1 MSETTLQQAAE
12 LTELLEKQNKLY
24 ALQGTMLKGQIGMM
38 KQLQDVFSQ
47 LNFKDKSDEL
57 DGFNDIIKEAA
68 EEMEGFSKT
77 SQSSMT
83 KLSDSMRKSQK
94 ETEKM
99 GGIIDKVV
107 KKGPMIASLV
117 LAFDGMTEGIKF
129 SVDAMKSLG
138 SIAGTVVGSLTNLA
152 FSIITLPFKM
162 LQGLINMT
170 DGGGGGGLRQ
180 ALEDIRKEFGDLK
193 TGASEAIIDISK
205 NMKGPLAE
213 TGLSS
218 YRIFGNL
225 ADRLK
230 TVAEYAKNMGNAFD
244 LVRESFVQD
253 SERVGAYIKG
263 LGLAEEG
270 QKALAQTAVRTG
282 QSLQEIGRE
291 ITTYAY
297 QMGEAF
303 GINGKSISGD
313 VGKMMDD
320 FENFGNL
327 GVQTLTNISVFA
339 RKLGLEF
346 KDLQGV
352 IAKFDNFEEAAEGAA
367 QLSQAFGLQ
376 LDTLQLINA
385 QDPAERI
392 EMLRKSFFDAGR
404 SVENMTRQER
414 ALLATQTGL
423 DQKTASL
430 VFSMESQGQSYAD
443 IQKQSDAT
451 SKKQLTQAEAMEKLS
466 GSIERLVKSGG
477 GVTGGFFD
485 RFIQGFSKG
494 IRKSGEFRELM
505 FSLRKSLMVVHRAG
519 IEVGRAFVDAFPG
532 VREMIK
538 GLADFFDPGKFRK
551 AMRGTVDAFKQFFR
565 GDLDLKGFQAAL
577 KANFSDFFD
586 PDSAAGQ
593 KFQSGVKKFF
603 AKVRTLFIQG
613 VEIGMGALKKGADFL
628 VALIRNPTEALAAA
642 SSASNSVGG
651 FFMTEVVQ
659 PLLKLWNGDARKQL
673 FESLGTLFETLFQFV
688 LRKVTDLAIKYRE
701 PIMKAFMA
709 IFVAPAMISGITR
722 GLIGGVG
729 AALTAGLSGALKRG
743 LQAVKR
749 GSGAASTAAAG
760 LGGEGGAGAGALAGG
775 RQGNMISRSIDG
787 LGNIMRSARAVDLSG
802 GMKLLKI
809 AALLTGAGIALIGA
823 LAAIIWVVKKADIS
837 AMDVV
842 KTILVMTSASLIATE
857 IGLLVKGMQV
867 LGSGAGALA
876 SAAKGFG
883 MIAITGGAVV
893 LGLWGLKK
901 AISAAGLTI
910 TDVANAALIVGSAG
924 IIILQ
929 LAGVLA
935 VATGVG
941 LLIGGSAGT
950 AIVAAAGGFLAIG
963 VTAAA
968 AAAMAV
974 VAVEAFQPL
983 NVMELAATG
992 AAVGAVGFIIV
1003 GLSGILAAI
1012 TGTGILA
1019 GLAPLGLLG
1028 GMAIIAV
1035 IKGASSLAIKAK
1047 DGFSEINVNEM
1058 KATGEKVASVA
1069 MIIGGLAVV
1078 GGSLLVAGVSA
1089 GLTRVADWVG
1099 IGGDSIGTLID
1110 EMKGTTSKILKA
1122 ARGLRI
1128 SESDLKAINNIK
1140 AVLEVITEFSKIYA
1154 TVAGAGAASVV
1165 EAASTGASMATN
1177 IAALSTA
1184 ISTMPTQ
1191 IGTLI
1196 TSLKRIASDVTEDD
1210 VKKIGMVGEVLKSV
1224 GSFVESIIGAATSFP
1239 QTGEG
1244 ALGRN
1249 LKKITS
1255 FLKTLGPAIGDIF
1268 TNISS
1273 SIIQTIS
1280 GAGFDATKFSAAT
1293 KSFSEI
1299 LTSLST
1305 FVGSMVEASKTGGGE
1320 GAAQAAGAYIERT
1333 IGSILGAI
1341 SGDAMKGQF
1350 ETLIE
1355 TIGGFGT
1362 NLSPAKLKGIQRFG
1376 EGITSISTAMSA
1388 IAQNSEQ
1395 INEAAMTKVQGS
1407 VTAMIESIKNINTSI
1422 QGLRG
1427 INLNT
1432 ELKGLVTRLGL
1443 ASREQLKIEH
1453 GNLNITINLKV
1464 QVDAEELEKVLLG
1477 RDNTRFETKTEP

>member
-1 MSETTLQQAAE
+1 
-12 LTELLEKQNKLY
+12 
-24 ALQGTMLKGQIGMM
+24 
-38 KQLQDVFSQ
+38 
-47 LNFKDKSDEL
+47 
-57 DGFNDIIKEAA
+57 
-68 EEMEGFSKT
+68 
-77 SQSSMT
+77 
-83 KLSDSMRKSQK
+83 
-94 ETEKM
+94 
-99 GGIIDKVV
+99 
-107 KKGPMIASLV
+107 
-117 LAFDGMTEGIKF
+117 
-129 SVDAMKSLG
+129 MKSLG

-628 VALIRNPTEALAAA
+628 VALIRNPTE
-642 SSASNSVGG
+642 
-651 FFMTEVVQ
+651 
-659 PLLKLWNGDARKQL
+659 P
-673 FESLGTLFETLFQFV
+673 
-688 LRKVTDLAIKYRE
+688 
-701 PIMKAFMA
+701 
-709 IFVAPAMISGITR
+709 
-722 GLIGGVG
+722 
-729 AALTAGLSGALKRG
+729 
-743 LQAVKR
+743 
-749 GSGAASTAAAG
+749 
-760 LGGEGGAGAGALAGG
+760 
-775 RQGNMISRSIDG
+775 
-787 LGNIMRSARAVDLSG
+787 
-802 GMKLLKI
+802 
-809 AALLTGAGIALIGA
+809 
-823 LAAIIWVVKKADIS
+823 
-837 AMDVV
+837 
-842 KTILVMTSASLIATE
+842 
-857 IGLLVKGMQV
+857 
-867 LGSGAGALA
+867 
-876 SAAKGFG
+876 
-883 MIAITGGAVV
+883 
-893 LGLWGLKK
+893 
-901 AISAAGLTI
+901 
-910 TDVANAALIVGSAG
+910 
-924 IIILQ
+924 
-929 LAGVLA
+929 
-935 VATGVG
+935 
-941 LLIGGSAGT
+941 
-950 AIVAAAGGFLAIG
+950 
-963 VTAAA
+963 
-968 AAAMAV
+968 
-974 VAVEAFQPL
+974 
-983 NVMELAATG
+983 
-992 AAVGAVGFIIV
+992 
-1003 GLSGILAAI
+1003 
-1012 TGTGILA
+1012 
-1019 GLAPLGLLG
+1019 
-1028 GMAIIAV
+1028 
-1035 IKGASSLAIKAK
+1035 
-1047 DGFSEINVNEM
+1047 
-1058 KATGEKVASVA
+1058 
-1069 MIIGGLAVV
+1069 
-1078 GGSLLVAGVSA
+1078 
-1089 GLTRVADWVG
+1089 
-1099 IGGDSIGTLID
+1099 
-1110 EMKGTTSKILKA
+1110 
-1122 ARGLRI
+1122 
-1128 SESDLKAINNIK
+1128 
-1140 AVLEVITEFSKIYA
+1140 
-1154 TVAGAGAASVV
+1154 
-1165 EAASTGASMATN
+1165 
-1177 IAALSTA
+1177 
-1184 ISTMPTQ
+1184 
-1191 IGTLI
+1191 
-1196 TSLKRIASDVTEDD
+1196 
-1210 VKKIGMVGEVLKSV
+1210 
-1224 GSFVESIIGAATSFP
+1224 
-1239 QTGEG
+1239 
-1244 ALGRN
+1244 
-1249 LKKITS
+1249 
-1255 FLKTLGPAIGDIF
+1255 
-1268 TNISS
+1268 
-1273 SIIQTIS
+1273 
-1280 GAGFDATKFSAAT
+1280 
-1293 KSFSEI
+1293 
-1299 LTSLST
+1299 
-1305 FVGSMVEASKTGGGE
+1305 
-1320 GAAQAAGAYIERT
+1320 
-1333 IGSILGAI
+1333 
-1341 SGDAMKGQF
+1341 
-1350 ETLIE
+1350 
-1355 TIGGFGT
+1355 
-1362 NLSPAKLKGIQRFG
+1362 
-1376 EGITSISTAMSA
+1376 
-1388 IAQNSEQ
+1388 
-1395 INEAAMTKVQGS
+1395 
-1407 VTAMIESIKNINTSI
+1407 
-1422 QGLRG
+1422 
-1427 INLNT
+1427 
-1432 ELKGLVTRLGL
+1432 
-1443 ASREQLKIEH
+1443 
-1453 GNLNITINLKV
+1453 
-1464 QVDAEELEKVLLG
+1464 
-1477 RDNTRFETKTEP
+1477 

>member
-129 SVDAMKSLG
+129 SVNAMKSLG

-225 ADRLK
+225 AERLA

-270 QKALAQTAVRTG
+270 QKALADTAVRTG

-320 FENFGNL
+320 FENFGGL
-327 GVQTLTNISVFA
+327 GVKTLANISVYA
-339 RKLGLEF
+339 RKLGVEV
-346 KDLQGV
+346 KALQGV
-352 IAKFDNFEEAAEGAA
+352 IGKFDNFEDAAESVAH
-367 QLSQAFGLQ
+367 LSQAFGLQ

-392 EMLRKSFFDAGR
+392 EMLRKSFFAAGR
-404 SVENMTRQER
+404 SIENMNRQER
-414 ALLATQTGL
+414 ALLETQTGL

-451 SKKQLTQAEAMEKLS
+451 SKKQLSQAEAMEKLS

-477 GVTGGFFD
+477 GMSGGFFD

-729 AALTAGLSGALKRG
+729 AALTAGLSGALKKGITALRKGQSSASSAADG
-743 LQAVKR
+743 LSG
-749 GSGAASTAAAG
+749 GSSAGTTAI
-760 LGGEGGAGAGALAGG
+760 AGG

-787 LGNIMRSARAVDLSG
+787 LGNVLESARNLNMAG
-802 GMKLLKI
+802 AAKLI
-809 AALLTGAGIALIGA
+809 PIGA
-823 LAAIIWVVKKADIS
+823 LFAVFGLAIIGSLVGLISIVKSANIS

-857 IGLLVKGMQV
+857 LGLLVKGMQI
-867 LGSGAGALA
+867 LGASGALIKA
-876 SAAKGFG
+876 AAKGFA
-883 MIAITGGAVV
+883 MIAATGVAVI
-893 LGLWGLKK
+893 GGLKLM
-901 AISAAGLTI
+901 IWGTEGI
-910 TDVANAALIVGSAG
+910 TASQVATTATIVGSSAL
-924 IIILQ
+924 IILG
-929 LAGVLA
+929 LAGVFAVATGTGMLA
-935 VATGVG
+935 VATSGV
-941 LLIGGSAGT
+941 A
-950 AIVAAAGGFLAIG
+950 
-963 VTAAA
+963 
-968 AAAMAV
+968 
-974 VAVEAFQPL
+974 
-983 NVMELAATG
+983 
-992 AAVGAVGFIIV
+992 AVGFIAI
-1003 GLSGILAAI
+1003 GLTAVAAAEMATLSVDEFKDLSIGSLASTGASVAAVSFIILGLSAILATLTGSGILGAM
-1012 TGTGILA
+1012 
-1019 GLAPLGLLG
+1019 APLGLLG
-1028 GMAIIAV
+1028 GAAILGVIAGSAE
-1035 IKGASSLAIKAK
+1035 IANNAR
-1047 DGFSEINVNEM
+1047 DGFASINTGEM
-1058 KATGEKVASVA
+1058 KATGEKIASVA
-1069 MIIGGLAVV
+1069 MIIGGLAIV

-1089 GLTRVADWVG
+1089 GLTRVADWFGV
-1099 IGGDSIGTLID
+1099 GGDSITVLIGN
-1110 EMKGTTSKILKA
+1110 MKSTTDGILEA
-1122 ARGLRI
+1122 ARGLNI
-1128 SESDLKAINNIK
+1128 SETDLKSIESIK
-1140 AVLEVITEFSKIYA
+1140 KVIEVVVDFAGIYA
-1154 TVAGAGAASVV
+1154 TMAAAGAAGVV
-1165 EAASTGASMATN
+1165 EAASTGANLVTN
-1177 IAALSTA
+1177 LAALRMSV
-1184 ISTMPTQ
+1184 SMLPNQ
-1191 IGTLI
+1191 IGDLVR
-1196 TSLKRIASDVTEDD
+1196 SLKTVVTDVSPDD
-1210 VKKIGMVGEVLKSV
+1210 LTKIGLVGEVLKSV
-1224 GSFVESIIGAATSFP
+1224 GDFVKSIIGAATSFP

-1244 ALGRN
+1244 ALKRN
-1249 LKKITS
+1249 LDKITV
-1255 FLKTLGPAIGDIF
+1255 FLRQLGPVIGDIF
-1268 TNISS
+1268 TSISG

-1280 GAGFDATKFSAAT
+1280 GAGFNATKFSAAT

-1305 FVGSMVEASKTGGGE
+1305 FVSSMVEASKTGGGE
-1320 GAAQAAGAYIERT
+1320 GAAQAVGAYIGTT
-1333 IGSILGAI
+1333 IGSILTAI
-1341 SGDAMKGQF
+1341 SDPAMQDQF
-1350 ETLIE
+1350 TTLID
-1355 TIGGFGT
+1355 TIGGLGT
-1362 NLSPAKLKGIQRFG
+1362 TLNPAKLKGITRFG
-1376 EGITSISTAMSA
+1376 EAITSISTAMAS

-1395 INEAAMTKVQGS
+1395 INTASMTRVQDS
-1407 VTAMIESIKNINTSI
+1407 VSAMIESIQNINTSI
-1422 QGLRG
+1422 QELRG

-1432 ELKGLVTRLGL
+1432 ELKGLVSRLGL

-1464 QVDAEELEKVLLG
+1464 QVDAAELEKVLLG
-1477 RDNTRFETKTEP
+1477 RDSNQFLTKKGANGAE